1 MKKIFVYTNIVMA
14 VALLITT
21 SIMACYYN
29 EKNKQVIQE
38 QNKEIIK
45 LKNKLQWK
53 EK

>member
-38 QNKEIIK
+38 QNKEKIK

>member
-1 MKKIFVYTNIVMA
+1 MA
-14 VALLITT
+14 VGFLITT

-38 QNKEIIK
+38 QNKEILK
-45 LKNKLQWK
+45 LKKQLEWK

>member
-14 VALLITT
+14 VGFLITT

-45 LKNKLQWK
+45 LKNKLEWK

>member
-38 QNKEIIK
+38 QNKEILK
-45 LKNKLQWK
+45 LKKQLGWK

>member
-21 SIMACYYN
+21 AVMACYYN

-45 LKNKLQWK
+45 LKNKLEWK

>member
-1 MKKIFVYTNIVMA
+1 MKKIFVYTNIFMVA
-14 VALLITT
+14 ALLITT

-38 QNKEIIK
+38 QKKEIIK
-45 LKNKLQWK
+45 LKKQLEWK

>member
-45 LKNKLQWK
+45 LKNKLEWK

>member
-1 MKKIFVYTNIVMA
+1 MKKIFVYTNIVM
-14 VALLITT
+14 VVGFLITT

-38 QNKEIIK
+38 QNKEILK
-45 LKNKLQWK
+45 LKKQLGWK